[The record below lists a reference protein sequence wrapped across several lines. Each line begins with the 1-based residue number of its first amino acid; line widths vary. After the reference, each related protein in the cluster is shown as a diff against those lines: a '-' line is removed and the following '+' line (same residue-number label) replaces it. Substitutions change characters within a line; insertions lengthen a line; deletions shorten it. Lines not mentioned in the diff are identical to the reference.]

1 MLVIFILFLCA
12 IALLMSWR
20 SRNKK
25 KNFVAPSP
33 SAPPS
38 KKIIK
43 KPIRIPQPVRETRK
57 SHVNIFRPLSK
68 PTKSPPQVPFTIIP
82 TRVKSERLP
91 MAGRFA
97 SVLFPRCSREYHYL
111 MNKVPDLKVGD
122 VVLVPI
128 HKKLRKDELLFAD
141 EVGLKIRETTCLPAV
156 VKYISYPGEV
166 LEYAR
171 SEVIKKVNGSSNFNS
186 QSNERFL
193 SVIFKK
199 GGRKRYDYFVE
210 DNHNLKVDDFVV
222 VPVYEYDPAKFD
234 LKIAKIKYISSYGEI
249 SNKAHSMVIGK
260 ADRYSW

>member
-57 SHVNIFRPLSK
+57 PHVNIFRPLSK
-68 PTKSPPQVPFTIIP
+68 PTKSPPQVPSTIIP

-128 HKKLRKDELLFAD
+128 HKKLSKDEILLAD
-141 EVGLKIRETTCLPAV
+141 EVGLKTRETTCLPAV

-166 LEYAR
+166 SEYAR
-171 SEVIKKVNGSSNFNS
+171 SEVIKKINSSSNFNS
-186 QSNERFL
+186 QPNERFV
-193 SVIFKK
+193 SVIFRK
-199 GGRKRYDYFVE
+199 GARKRYDYFIGE
-210 DNHNLKVDDFVV
+210 NHDLKVGDFVV
-222 VPVYEYDPAKFD
+222 VPVYENVPSKFD
-234 LKIAKIKYISSYGEI
+234 LKIVKIKYVSEYGET
-249 SNKAHSMVIGK
+249 SKRAYSTVIGK
-260 ADRYSW
+260 IDKHTW